1 LNITI
6 SCIISNTKR
15 IYISMVVLCSAYKEC
30 SVVPPSS
37 RYQVLFNQSPTPHF
51 AGGFNQ
57 PIMCGGEPRA
67 MLRKVRGKADPPF
80 YTIQICVP
88 KHGMVG
94 TIFTILLLYGTFNS
108 L

>member
-1 LNITI
+1 
-6 SCIISNTKR
+6 
-15 IYISMVVLCSAYKEC
+15 MAVLCSVYKEH

-37 RYQVLFNQSPTPHF
+37 RCEVVFNQSPTPYF

-94 TIFTILLLYGTFNS
+94 TIFTIL
-108 L
+108 